1 MKCRA
6 QFGGRV
12 CVGPKPMRQHQF
24 LLVRLPGE
32 EIFLACV
39 GVGEL
44 RDRKFVGGRPTVGI

>member
-1 MKCRA
+1 
-6 QFGGRV
+6 
-12 CVGPKPMRQHQF
+12 MRQHHF